1 MATRKSGSSK
11 PRSTSTRSRSS
22 RSAAKPKAQK
32 EAKGTKT
39 TKPTATPAAKAEP
52 APKATEPIKKAAAA
66 AAPAPAAKPAA
77 EAKKPEP
84 KKEPAAKAAAP
95 KAEAPK
101 AAAPK
106 AEPKPAA
113 KAAAKAEAPAA
124 KKSEPAAKAEPAP
137 KATEPIKKAA
147 AAAAP
152 APAAK
157 PAAEAKKPEPKK
169 EPAAK
174 AAAPKAEAPK
184 AAASKAEPKPAAKAA
199 AKAEEPKTAPAAKAE
214 PKAAAPAAKPAAPAA
229 KPEPKPAA
237 EEKKPAPKAEA
248 PKEEPKAAKAEP
260 AAKPAPA
267 KKEEPVKKAGAPK
280 AAPAAKEEP
289 APKAEAAPAAKPA
302 VKDEAPAKPAPKPA
316 VAKAEL
322 KMKKAAEPE
331 KAEKPAEKPAKAEAK
346 SEEPK
351 AAPVPAAKEETAPE
365 PSEEEP
371 KAEEAPA
378 PEPEPEPEPL
388 PQPRR
393 SIAFIGSECYPFVKT
408 GGLGDVMY
416 ALPKA
421 LVKQNCDVKV
431 ILPRYA
437 CIKQEWQEK
446 MVYKGAFQ
454 MDLCSDGRQ
463 FYVGIMEYVSPDG
476 VVYDFID
483 NQDFFTNGN
492 PYTNLVDDIPRYCYF
507 NKAALSAL
515 LFLDW
520 IPDIIHCHDWQAALV
535 PVYLRTLF
543 ENTELGR
550 SKTMITIHNLR
561 FQGKYNIPTIKYW
574 SGLPDYVFNKDV
586 MQEDWTEANMLKGGL
601 TYADMITTVS
611 GTYAGEIQTPEYG
624 EGLDAHLRYHSGKL
638 RGIVNGIDYD
648 IWNPATDKLLDA
660 PYDTKNVLEAKK
672 ENKKALQEELG
683 LEQDEG
689 KMVIGLIS
697 RLTSQKGL
705 DLVTSVM
712 EQLIDGN
719 TQVVVLG
726 TGEPQYE
733 DSFRW
738 FENAHK
744 GTVCSSIM
752 YDEARSHHIYAG
764 ADALL
769 VPSRFEPCGLT
780 QLIAMHYG
788 TIPVVRETGGLKD
801 TVEPYNMFEDSGN
814 GFTFD
819 RYEPGLLL
827 DAINRTK
834 TLYFTSRESWDK
846 MVVRDMEKDVS
857 WTLSASQYRDLYLQ
871 LTQY

>member
-22 RSAAKPKAQK
+22 RSAAKSKAQK

-39 TKPTATPAAKAEP
+39 TKPAATPAAKAEP
-52 APKATEPIKKAAAA
+52 APKTTEPIKKAAAA
-66 AAPAPAAKPAA
+66 AAPAPAAKPAV

-84 KKEPAAKAAAP
+84 KKEPATKAAAP

-106 AEPKPAA
+106 TEPKPAA

-124 KKSEPAAKAEPAP
+124 KKSEPEAKAAPAP
-137 KATEPIKKAA
+137 KA
-147 AAAAP
+147 

-157 PAAEAKKPEPKK
+157 PAAKV
-169 EPAAK
+169 
-174 AAAPKAEAPK
+174 APKAEAPK
-184 AAASKAEPKPAAKAA
+184 
-199 AKAEEPKTAPAAKAE
+199 TTPAAKAE
-214 PKAAAPAAKPAAPAA
+214 PKAAAPAA

-248 PKEEPKAAKAEP
+248 PKEKPKAAAKAKP
-260 AAKPAPA
+260 AAKAAPA
-267 KKEEPVKKAGAPK
+267 KKEEPAKKAEALK
-280 AAPAAKEEP
+280 AAPAAKKEP

-302 VKDEAPAKPAPKPA
+302 VKEEAPAKPAPKPA
-316 VAKAEL
+316 AAKAEPEP
-322 KMKKAAEPE
+322 KKAAEPE

-346 SEEPK
+346 PEEPK

-365 PSEEEP
+365 PAEEEP
-371 KAEEAPA
+371 KGEEAPA

-507 NKAALSAL
+507 DKAALSAL

-543 ENTELGR
+543 QNTELAR

-574 SGLPDYVFNKDV
+574 SGLLDYVFNKDV

-624 EGLDAHLRYHSGKL
+624 EGLDAHLRYHAGKL
-638 RGIVNGIDYD
+638 RGIVNGIDCD

-683 LEQDEG
+683 LEQDDD

-705 DLVTSVM
+705 DLVTSAM

-827 DAINRTK
+827 DAINRAK

>member
-39 TKPTATPAAKAEP
+39 TKPAATPAAKAEP
-52 APKATEPIKKAAAA
+52 APKTTEPIKKAAAA

-84 KKEPAAKAAAP
+84 KKEPVTKAAAA

-106 AEPKPAA
+106 TEPKPAA

-124 KKSEPAAKAEPAP
+124 KKSEPEAKAAPAP
-137 KATEPIKKAA
+137 KA
-147 AAAAP
+147 

-157 PAAEAKKPEPKK
+157 PAAKV
-169 EPAAK
+169 
-174 AAAPKAEAPK
+174 APKAEAPK
-184 AAASKAEPKPAAKAA
+184 
-199 AKAEEPKTAPAAKAE
+199 TTPAAKAE

-248 PKEEPKAAKAEP
+248 PKEKPKAAAKAEP
-260 AAKPAPA
+260 AAK
-267 KKEEPVKKAGAPK
+267 
-280 AAPAAKEEP
+280 AAPAAKKEP

-302 VKDEAPAKPAPKPA
+302 VKEEAPAKPAPKPA
-316 VAKAEL
+316 AAKAEPEP
-322 KMKKAAEPE
+322 KKAAEPE

-346 SEEPK
+346 PEEPK

-365 PSEEEP
+365 PAEEEP
-371 KAEEAPA
+371 KGEEAPA
-378 PEPEPEPEPL
+378 PEPEPEPL

-507 NKAALSAL
+507 DKAALSAL

-543 ENTELGR
+543 QNTELAR

-624 EGLDAHLRYHSGKL
+624 EGLDAHLRYHTGKL

-683 LEQDEG
+683 LEQDND

-705 DLVTSVM
+705 DLVTSTM

-752 YDEARSHHIYAG
+752 YDESRSHHIYAG

-827 DAINRTK
+827 DAINRAK